1 MVDFTIAL
9 FLQLGLLLLLGRL
22 LPGERKESAATR
34 AWRPSMPVETTW
46 EGAQRMVEREYGSC
60 SMRGGFEDEE

>member
-22 LPGERKESAATR
+22 LPSRQEKSAATS
-34 AWRPSMPVETTW
+34 WSSPVPVEIHW
-46 EGAQRMVEREYGSC
+46 EAAQRMIEREYGASSRC
-60 SMRGGFEDEE
+60 GSIEDEE